1 MKQYNL
7 CFRLK
12 KSHGPSFLRTLMC
25 GQKTWNT
32 YLRLNGVPICLTLP
46 PPEPRP
52 SNWTRVQTL
61 EWLEHNPIRNV
72 ADVEFLTNEV
82 LRLRDLLVRAQQQLG
97 HESGTAG
104 SDGQRGGRNWQ
115 GIVPYLCIIMC
126 FTQDDVKSPFLA
138 RANTRSRQELDAR
151 DSDIK

>member
-1 MKQYNL
+1 MFNIAPEL
-7 CFRLK
+7 C
-12 KSHGPSFLRTLMC
+12 
-25 GQKTWNT
+25 
-32 YLRLNGVPICLTLP
+32 
-46 PPEPRP
+46 P
-52 SNWTRVQTL
+52 SNWTRVQIL